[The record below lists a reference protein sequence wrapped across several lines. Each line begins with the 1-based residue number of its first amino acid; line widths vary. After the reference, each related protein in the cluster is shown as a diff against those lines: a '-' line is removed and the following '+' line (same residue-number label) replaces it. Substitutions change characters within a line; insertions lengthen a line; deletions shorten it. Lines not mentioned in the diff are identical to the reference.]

1 MRKKI
6 IKLTLLVIAISA
18 ALFYLNSRRITPEEQ
33 LMKEMGNILKDA
45 YGRDTRQNFEKLK

>member
-6 IKLTLLVIAISA
+6 IKLVLILIALSA

-33 LMKEMGNILKDA
+33 LMKEMGDILKDA
-45 YGRDTRQNFEKLK
+45 YGRDTRQNIKKLK